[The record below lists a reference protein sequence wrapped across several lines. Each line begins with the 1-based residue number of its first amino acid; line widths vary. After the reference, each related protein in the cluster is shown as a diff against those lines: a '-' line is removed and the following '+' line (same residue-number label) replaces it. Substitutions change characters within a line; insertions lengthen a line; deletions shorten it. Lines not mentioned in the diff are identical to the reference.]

1 MNKHDNYDQIINN
14 PLLRRR
20 LATESHYHFFHL
32 YFPHYIEYPTADFQ
46 KEIFSLTQNN
56 DYQQA
61 VIVAFRGSAKSTIV
75 TLSNPIWSIVGKP
88 QKKFVLIVSQ
98 TQQQARF
105 HLSNIKEEL
114 EQNTLL
120 THDFNIHIDH
130 EDEWRYDSLVLSS
143 YGARIHSVSIGESMR
158 GLREKQYRPDLIIC
172 DDIEDLNSVKTQES
186 RDYTFDWFNKTLV
199 PMGKPTTK
207 IIVVGNLL
215 HEDSFIMRMKEKIK
229 NDSQNKVYKSYP
241 LIDENGKTLWLGK
254 YPTQNAIE
262 REKSMLSYDA
272 WMQEYLLKIVRR
284 DDQVVQPEWIGY
296 YDELPSIQGNDFQY
310 AAISADLAISEK
322 ETANFTS
329 ILTAYV
335 FGYGDKTKVYILPFP
350 INKRMNFPKTIETIK
365 EAYQSLVNRGIV
377 TKVFIEEV
385 AYQASLT
392 QLLSINGV
400 KATGVTISGQ
410 DKRARIA
417 QTTSWMKSENILF
430 SKKGCEDLINQ
441 LIYFGVEKHDDL
453 ADAFSLLILE
463 LMKNYREKARAWGR
477 DSDAYRYFNRS
488 R

>member
-1 MNKHDNYDQIINN
+1 MNTQNDYDHILNDPI
-14 PLLRRR
+14 LRRR

-46 KEIFSLTQNN
+46 KEIFSLIQN
-56 DYQQA
+56 DEYQQA

-105 HLSNIKEEL
+105 HLSNIKIEL

-130 EDEWRYDSLVLSS
+130 EDEWRYDSLVLSN

-158 GLREKQYRPDLIIC
+158 GIREKQYRPDLIIC

-186 RDYTFDWFNKTLV
+186 RDITFDWFNKTLI

-229 NDSQNKVYKSYP
+229 SGSQEKVYKSYP
-241 LIDENGKTLWLGK
+241 IVDESGISLWPGK
-254 YPTQNAIE
+254 YPSPNAVE
-262 REKSMLSYDA
+262 KEKSKLSYDA
-272 WMQEYLLKIVRR
+272 WMQEYMLKIVRR

-296 YDELPSIQGNDFQY
+296 YDELPSTLGNNFRY
-310 AAISADLAISEK
+310 AVISTDLAISEK
-322 ETANFTS
+322 EAADFTAL
-329 ILTAYV
+329 LTAYV
-335 FGYGDKTKVYILPFP
+335 FGYEDKTKVYIVPFP
-350 INKRMNFPKTIETIK
+350 INKRMDFPKTIEIIK
-365 EAYQSLVNRGIV
+365 STYQSLVNQGLI

-385 AYQASLT
+385 NYQKSLT
-392 QLLSINGV
+392 QQLLVEGIKANGITV
-400 KATGVTISGQ
+400 SGQ
-410 DKRARIA
+410 DKRARLA
-417 QTTSWMKSENILF
+417 QTTGWMQSARILF
-430 SKKGCEDLINQ
+430 PKKGCESLINQ
-441 LIYFGVEKHDDL
+441 LVYFGVEKHDDL

-463 LMKNYREKARAWGR
+463 LMKNYRRRARIFPFKPEG
-477 DSDAYRYFNRS
+477 F
-488 R
+488 

>member
-1 MNKHDNYDQIINN
+1 MNKHDEYKEIINN
-14 PLLRRR
+14 PALRRR
-20 LATESHYHFFHL
+20 LASESHYHFFHL

-56 DYQQA
+56 NYQQA

-229 NDSQNKVYKSYP
+229 NDSQDKVYKSYP
-241 LIDENGKTLWLGK
+241 LIDENGKTSWLGK
-254 YPTQNAIE
+254 YPTQSAIE

-272 WMQEYLLKIVRR
+272 WMQEYLLKIIRR

-296 YDELPSIQGNDFQY
+296 YDELPSFQCNDFQY
-310 AAISADLAISEK
+310 AVISMDLAIKEK
-322 ETANFTS
+322 ESADYTAMV
-329 ILTAYV
+329 TAYIY
-335 FGYGDKTKVYILPFP
+335 GYESNTKIYILPFP
-350 INKRMNFPKTIETIK
+350 VNTRIDFPKTISAIK
-365 EAYQSLVNRGIV
+365 EKYQDLTDQGLI
-377 TKVFIEEV
+377 TKVFVEEV
-385 AYQASLT
+385 GYQGAIT
-392 QLLSINGV
+392 QQLMVEGI
-400 KATGVTISGQ
+400 KAIGITVAGQ
-410 DKRARIA
+410 DKRARLA
-417 QTTSWMKSENILF
+417 QTTGWIQSGKILF
-430 SKKGCEDLINQ
+430 PKKGCEFLINQ

-453 ADAFSLLILE
+453 ADAFSLMVLE
-463 LMKNYREKARAWGR
+463 LMKNHRRKARAFPFKPFG
-477 DSDAYRYFNRS
+477 F
-488 R
+488 

>member
-1 MNKHDNYDQIINN
+1 MNKHDQYKEIINN
-14 PLLRRR
+14 PALRRR
-20 LATESHYHFFHL
+20 LASESHYHFFHL
-32 YFPHYIEYPTADFQ
+32 YFPHYIEYPTAEFQ
-46 KEIFSLTQNN
+46 KEIFSLTQNE

-75 TLSNPIWSIVGKP
+75 TLSNPIWSIVGNP

-207 IIVVGNLL
+207 IMVVGNLL
-215 HEDSFIMRMKEKIK
+215 HEDSFIKRMEDKIK
-229 NDSQNKVYKSYP
+229 NDSKDKIFKSYP
-241 LIDENGKTLWLGK
+241 LIDENGKILWSGK
-254 YPTQNAIE
+254 YPTQIAIE

-296 YDELPSIQGNDFQY
+296 YDEYPSFQKNDFQY
-310 AAISADLAISEK
+310 AVISTDLAIKEK
-322 ETANFTS
+322 ESADFTAMV
-329 ILTAYV
+329 TAYV
-335 FGYGDKTKVYILPFP
+335 YGYESNTKIYILPFP
-350 INKRMNFPKTIETIK
+350 TNVRMDFPKTISAIK
-365 EAYQSLVNRGIV
+365 DKYQKLADQGLV
-377 TKVFIEEV
+377 TKVFVEEV
-385 AYQASLT
+385 GYQGAIT
-392 QLLSINGV
+392 QQLLVEGI
-400 KATGVTISGQ
+400 KATGITVSGQ
-410 DKRARIA
+410 DKRARLA
-417 QTTSWMKSENILF
+417 QTTGWIQSGKILF
-430 SKKGCEDLINQ
+430 PKKGCEFLINQ

-453 ADAFSLLILE
+453 ADAFSLLVLE
-463 LMKNYREKARAWGR
+463 LMKNHRRKARAFEFKPFG
-477 DSDAYRYFNRS
+477 F
-488 R
+488 